1 MNNTRIEGLFPT
13 PVLRGSLDRDFTEQ
27 ELRYVSNSER
37 KPNIHSTASINGF
50 VLNDTELCSL
60 KEDIYKFI
68 EEYKQIV
75 IDPKREFDL
84 IITQSWLNWTDTN
97 GSVHPHRHPNSYISG
112 VIYLNALEGDTISFT
127 NTVYQP
133 LQITPNNYTEHNSI
147 EWTIPVKTGDIL
159 IFPSGLQHTVHQRNI
174 EGETRISLAFNIF
187 PRGDLGDPMT
197 KTFLHLNK

>member
-112 VIYLNALEGDTISFT
+112 VIYLNALEGDNISF
-127 NTVYQP
+127 YSP
-133 LQITPNNYTEHNSI
+133 KIPALQIEQNNYNEYNSL
-147 EWTIPVKTGDIL
+147 EWEFGVKTGDIL
-159 IFPSGLQHTVHQRNI
+159 IFPSNVVHTVETRTAN
-174 EGETRISLAFNIF
+174 GGTRISLAFNIY
-187 PRGDLGDPMT
+187 PKGVLGSEEMR
-197 KTFLHLNK
+197 TFLQI